1 MAKRGESA
9 EEKPKKLSTYTIKLD
24 DVQMDKL
31 RALCVARQWEP
42 FEVPYARFAF
52 RGTDVNVTA
61 YDKRKVVVIAGKGTE
76 EFVTMTLEP
85 EITLAAKLGYD
96 EVLHPD
102 WFEAH
107 AGLDESGKG
116 DFFGPVVAAT
126 VIADKAM
133 IDAWREA
140 GVQDSK
146 KIVDTQIIR
155 LDAIIR
161 ETKGVV
167 VEVCYCRTMARYNEL
182 MGRPGANLNRLL
194 AWQHATALGDAL
206 AKRPVPWGLL
216 DQFTEQ
222 PLVQRELT
230 KKGVQN
236 FELRMRTK
244 AESDPVVAAASVV
257 ARAEFIR
264 AMHAL
269 SKQFGEKLQKGAGP
283 LVKIQA
289 EQIMQKFGTRA
300 LGDYAKLH
308 FRTAY
313 EVVSAAGKLDELPL
327 KPPPPKMEW

>member
-1 MAKRGESA
+1 MAKHGEPA
-9 EEKPKKLSTYTIKLD
+9 EEKPRKLSTYTVKLD
-24 DVQMDKL
+24 DAQMEKL

-96 EVLHPD
+96 EVLNPD
-102 WFEAH
+102 WFETH

-133 IDAWREA
+133 IDAWRDA

-155 LDAIIR
+155 LDALIR
-161 ETKGVV
+161 ATKGVV

-222 PLVQRELT
+222 PLVQRELA

-236 FELRMRTK
+236 FELRMAVIRTIK
-244 AESDPVVAAASVV
+244 GGQIEVPATQRGRS
-257 ARAEFIR
+257 
-264 AMHAL
+264 L
-269 SKQFGEKLQKGAGP
+269 FGDGFMKNSHE
-283 LVKIQA
+283 
-289 EQIMQKFGTRA
+289 
-300 LGDYAKLH
+300 
-308 FRTAY
+308 
-313 EVVSAAGKLDELPL
+313 
-327 KPPPPKMEW
+327 